1 MKDAFYFPHFSN
13 ARTDRKIK
21 RLTKA
26 LGIEGYGIYFMLL
39 EVLREQTELRYPISD
54 IDLLADEFGT
64 SVPKIEA
71 AIKSFGLFEIDEEGM
86 FFSLNLIKYLEP
98 MFKMKEQRSVAGKAS
113 ALARRQK
120 ILGGVQKSEQKS
132 NDRSTDAEQNLNDRS
147 TTVQRV
153 FNENEQKK
161 RKEKKL
167 KETNSSFASDEIG
180 TNGKTSHTLGEF
192 EIVLDEENKRSKP
205 TVGPPEFEKA
215 WKVILSRGSKMKALV
230 EWKKLSEADRKDALA
245 YLPTYVAST
254 KDPQYIAHFERYL
267 RNRYWEDKFSLPA
280 PAAGDPFP
288 WPSFIPIHDARAA
301 VVYEIKRVDCDFP
314 HEAARAWFKRN
325 PDWEKKYG
333 GAK

>member
-71 AIKSFGLFEIDEEGM
+71 TIKSFGLFEIDEEEM

-120 ILGGVQKSEQKS
+120 ILGGVQKIEQKA
-132 NDRSTDAEQNLNDRS
+132 NDRSTDVEQPFNDRS
-147 TTVQRV
+147 TTVQRAL
-153 FNENEQKK
+153 NENEQKK
-161 RKEKKL
+161 RKEKKV
-167 KETNSSFASDEIG
+167 KESNSSFPNEEIR
-180 TNGKTSHTLGEF
+180 TNGEASHSLGDF
-192 EIVLDEENKRSKP
+192 EIVLDDENQRSKP
-205 TVGPPEFEKA
+205 TVGPPEFEEA
-215 WKVILSRGSKMKALV
+215 WKVILSRGSKKKALV
-230 EWKKLSEADRKDALA
+230 EWKKLSEQDRKDAA
-245 YLPTYVAST
+245 AFLPSYVASV
-254 KDPQYIAHFERYL
+254 KDPKYVVHFERYL
-267 RNRYWEDKFSLPA
+267 RNAYWEGKEIKSL
-280 PAAGDPFP
+280 AAGSFP
-288 WPSFIPIHDARAA
+288 WPSHIPIHDAWL
-301 VVYEIKRVDCDFP
+301 VTIHNSKRVDCDFP
-314 HEAARAWFKRN
+314 HQEAREWFRRN

-333 GAK
+333 GAR